1 VTSKAPATTE
11 NSKFTSYKMHHPN
24 VCETVEKQIC
34 CTSNG
39 AICVEAAEQIIDFYS
54 DEV

>member
-11 NSKFTSYKMHHPN
+11 NNKFTSYKMHHPN
-24 VCETVEKQIC
+24 ACEIIEKQIC
-34 CTSNG
+34 FTSNG
-39 AICVEAAEQIIDFYS
+39 AICVEATEQIIDFYS